1 MRRHREVMFA
11 FERVIHVDVGYRYR
25 DGVPTGGL
33 ALCLFVDGPK
43 LSRRHHKAHELAPP
57 RFAGLPIDVICG
69 EFFLHCRAPAA
80 PQRLRM
86 VRPLAGGAAIDT
98 GNGNPGTLGVV
109 LAHSGGGFGALT
121 ADHVVEASPAV
132 FQPPSSNQQVGNVVD
147 SDSSLRAAV
156 IKVSSTPADVG
167 RFLGIPQPLT
177 GVATN
182 IIDLVAAR
190 APIWKSGERTGVTR
204 GFVGGFDDSVVR
216 IGTPASGGS
225 PEVACGGDSGSIWI
239 TRDGQGVGLYYGGL
253 ANANS
258 EATIGFAQSLGPI
271 LERFSLHL

>member
-1 MRRHREVMFA
+1 MRRHREILFA

-25 DGVPTGGL
+25 DSVPTGGL

-43 LSRRHHKAHELAPP
+43 LSRRQHKAHELAPP

-69 EFFLHCRAPAA
+69 DFFLHCRAPAA

-98 GNGNPGTLGVV
+98 GNGSPGTLGVV
-109 LAHSGGGFGALT
+109 LEHEGGGLGALT

-132 FQPPSSNQQVGNVVD
+132 FQPPSGNQQVGQVVD
-147 SDSSLRAAV
+147 SDASLRAAV
-156 IKVSSTPADVG
+156 INVSGSPADVG

-177 GVATN
+177 GVATD
-182 IIDLVAAR
+182 IMALVAAR
-190 APIWKSGERTGVTR
+190 TPVWKSGERTGVTR
-204 GFVGGFDDSVVR
+204 GFVAGFDDSVVR
-216 IGTPASGGS
+216 IGAASSGGP

-239 TRDGQGVGLYYGGL
+239 THDGRGVGLYYGGIQ
-253 ANANS
+253 NGGS

-271 LERFSLHL
+271 LDRFSLRV